1 MLDDVSDRLIDEIGN
16 LIEQRTTAM
25 TDGVCHQ
32 PVSTYLSAERG
43 LLERS
48 KVFRKMPV
56 AVSSAASMTEHGSF
70 ITTKVNGLN
79 VIVVRGKDGQVRC
92 LVNACRHR
100 GNIVCNE
107 ESGVRRMFA
116 CQYHA
121 WTYDTEGECRSFVDR
136 RGFEDI
142 DREDFGLPVLPCE
155 ERHGLIWVVPDVN
168 EQIDMRAYLGEALDD
183 ELLSYGLDSYSVFEQ
198 TKMVKPFNWKL
209 GVDTFHE
216 VFHLAFLH
224 KESVGP
230 LFLGNVA
237 AYEKFGRHH
246 RFTAVRSSFP
256 AMLTGPEEKR
266 EVLPHTG
273 IVYFIFPSTFIN
285 WQMDHVESWTF
296 APNGSDDASCTVN
309 GNMLIAEPPQTES
322 AQRHWSRNWQAL
334 TESVMTED
342 FDTMEAI
349 QSNFESGAIEKVVFG
364 RNEIALQNFHRDL
377 DEAVDAPSTD
387 D

>member
-1 MLDDVSDRLIDEIGN
+1 MLNDVSERLINEVGD
-16 LIEQRTTAM
+16 LIERRTTAM
-25 TDGVCHQ
+25 ADSVRHQ
-32 PVSTYLSAERG
+32 AVSAYVDADRG

-56 AVSSAASMTEHGSF
+56 AVCAAASLTEHGSF
-70 ITTKVNGLN
+70 ITTKINGLN

-107 ESGVRRMFA
+107 ESGVKRMFA

-121 WTYDTEGECRSFVDR
+121 WTYDTKGKCRSFVDR

-142 DREDFGLPVLPCE
+142 DREDFGLPVLPSE
-155 ERHGLIWVVPDVN
+155 ERHGLIWCVPDVN
-168 EQIDMRAYLGEALDD
+168 ETIDMRAYLGDALDD
-183 ELLSYGLDSYSVFEQ
+183 ELSGYGLDSYTLWAQ

-256 AMLTGPEEKR
+256 KMLAEPEEKR
-266 EVLPHTG
+266 ELLPHTG
-273 IVYFIFPSTFIN
+273 IVYFIFPATFIN
-285 WQMDHVESWTF
+285 WQMDHIESWTF
-296 APNGSDDASCTVN
+296 VPNGSKDGSCNVH
-309 GNMLIAEPPQTES
+309 GNMLIAEPPQTPS
-322 AQRHWSRNWQAL
+322 AERHWNRNWQAL

-377 DEAVDAPSTD
+377 DEAVGLTSTD
-387 D
+387 G